1 LPRPLVIPKARGT
14 LIQRVEPMHA
24 WSWLCATQ
32 RSRLWVTVSLLVG
45 DNANEN
51 LCSRG
56 SKQHAKID
64 SRREKTMPPAESRL
78 SFSSTTANSIE
89 EGIRSIVRSCVP
101 APAIESY
108 EDNVAPYDDILAAGA
123 STIEEIDQLVRQL
136 QITRD
141 FLQSEGER
149 VRRFTNRYAHLTRTA
164 SASVKIITESLGTW
178 RNPELAALSE
188 SKTTEQDEASE
199 MNPIQNDAPEGTPS
213 NTQ

>member
-1 LPRPLVIPKARGT
+1 MHGHGSAPLNGR
-14 LIQRVEPMHA
+14 
-24 WSWLCATQ
+24 
-32 RSRLWVTVSLLVG
+32 RLWVTVSLLVG
-45 DNANEN
+45 DNSNEN

-56 SKQHAKID
+56 SEQHTKSIR
-64 SRREKTMPPAESRL
+64 RREKIMPPAESRQF
-78 SFSSTTANSIE
+78 FSSTTAPSIE
-89 EGIRSIVRSCVP
+89 EGIRCLVRSRAP
-101 APAIESY
+101 APAVESY

-149 VRRFTNRYAHLTRTA
+149 MRRFTSRYTHLTRTA
-164 SASVKIITESLGTW
+164 SASVKIITEGLGTW
-178 RNPELAALSE
+178 RNNPELAALSE
-188 SKTTEQDEASE
+188 SKTTEQGEASE